1 MIKVEWIPLQL
12 IVNVWP
18 WDSWC
23 NMRKRRI
30 VKKLS
35 HYVFDCFCVYT
46 ESGIH
51 TLPQVLPT
59 TNQLQLSSPKKG
71 PEIGKLVCSQQNGS
85 MPPRSKFFPWLPF
98 MLFCTFFVNKKPSIR
113 NGKLPS
119 PSLPEIGRTQRDGNC
134 HRRLW
139 GSAVTPIRHGGKWRV
154 CSRDSGIPNV
164 IFLVVTIQWHRQVTL
179 WVTIIWV
186 IKKNNQD
193 SMECQLQF
201 ECCSITIL
209 QKLTGNQHA
218 EQ

>member
-1 MIKVEWIPLQL
+1 MIKVEWIPLQF

-71 PEIGKLVCSQQNGS
+71 LEIGKLVCSQQNGS

-119 PSLPEIGRTQRDGNC
+119 PSLPERGRTQRDGNC
-134 HRRLW
+134 HCGLW
-139 GSAVTPIRHGGKWRV
+139 GSAITPWRHSGKWFPGFQK
-154 CSRDSGIPNV
+154 CNIP
-164 IFLVVTIQWHRQVTL
+164 HRQVTL

-186 IKKNNQD
+186 PKKNNQD

-201 ECCSITIL
+201 ECSSVTIL